1 MVNKD
6 DLLTFIIF
14 NGNAACEKEIKII
27 LTQNFI
33 VNCSQQAISPLVKV
47 INNNI
52 NISIKQQINKTCD
65 RPQEIR

>member
-14 NGNAACEKEIKII
+14 NGNAACEKGKKII

-33 VNCSQQAISPLVKV
+33 VNCSQQAVSPLVKV

-52 NISIKQQINKTCD
+52 NLSIKTTNK
-65 RPQEIR
+65 QNL